1 MKFSHKLFKIQAKM
15 SLTVFILMGSV
26 CHLGALEGELSSRDE
41 FSNGDEIRSR
51 STWRVRY
58 DEKHADDSSD
68 KVDESVQDE
77 LASSPNAVPVRS
89 VVKKSLAR
97 VLAEFRRNEEV
108 DSSNAKN
115 LQFRQRL
122 LDRAARNAAGRG
134 EQRRVSQ
141 SSFGHREVLNDPV
154 TGSPIVHFGFEDQY
168 NPHLK
173 IGFSSPGDMSDTV
186 NPQEGVSSRKKT
198 SLHKS
203 PRSPL
208 EQVID
213 SVLDAAIERN
223 SPKKSPVRK
232 MQYEDEIIEAESMS
246 PQSSKKSPGSAGLNT
261 HRSPVYE
268 AVGRNLLAAV
278 KYDGMRLEPDEGAL
292 VTYGATR
299 PVYEV
304 ERQLE
309 RVQKS
314 KRELQLLHEKS
325 LADEAALANA
335 KPVDITQTNQDLK
348 YGVRLEEYEA
358 TPLEER
364 PKFIKKL
371 VKFYNGKP
379 GFEGVTKDNV
389 LDLLRSKMVGAM
401 TRAHATMT
409 QLCSAENA
417 SANSDKASKKKII
430 QAAEQGLSVIDTLED
445 VASKLIEEREAINSE
460 LALRVYRDD
469 VLTVLTGNNVVG
481 SSTDLKRMDPMAL
494 LEIIANQYLQSTRTI
509 GNMSRAAELQA
520 EKSVQ
525 DGNIIKE
532 LLAQKK
538 AQDES
543 MKALIEN
550 NNRMTVML
558 QESMRKGGSSAP
570 QVSTER
576 NNDLASR
583 IGDLTLT
590 TRKDNPLAKTGRA
603 RTQYGT
609 SNSGGATVDMNH
621 FKDGKSITTGK
632 PATGANGKSVFK

>member
-1 MKFSHKLFKIQAKM
+1 MKFSGNLFKIQAKI
-15 SLTVFILMGSV
+15 SASAFILMGGI
-26 CHLGALEGELSSRDE
+26 CHLGAMDDDVSEKLGWRDRGNARFAQDLSEEDTEFVYEESTSPFRKGGKRDSLSS
-41 FSNGDEIRSR
+41 N
-51 STWRVRY
+51 
-58 DEKHADDSSD
+58 DSPM
-68 KVDESVQDE
+68 
-77 LASSPNAVPVRS
+77 PNAVRVRAAA
-89 VVKKSLAR
+89 KKTTVPLPDQFH
-97 VLAEFRRNEEV
+97 EFRPKKAEG
-108 DSSNAKN
+108 
-115 LQFRQRL
+115 L
-122 LDRAARNAAGRG
+122 RG
-134 EQRRVSQ
+134 KGTVSQ
-141 SSFGHREVLNDPV
+141 SSVGQPEVLHEEFSPEKALRDELVQVFNSPQTPTVFSYDV
-154 TGSPIVHFGFEDQY
+154 YVEKKVGSPEHVDHVNLLLTDVPGRKTWMHGTPPQQ
-168 NPHLK
+168 LK
-173 IGFSSPGDMSDTV
+173 AWLGKSTKKSPGTAS
-186 NPQEGVSSRKKT
+186 
-198 SLHKS
+198 
-203 PRSPL
+203 
-208 EQVID
+208 
-213 SVLDAAIERN
+213 RN
-223 SPKKSPVRK
+223 SPEKSPVR
-232 MQYEDEIIEAESMS
+232 QIRLEAEIVEAEIIS
-246 PQSSKKSPGSAGLNT
+246 PQYKKKS

-268 AVGRNLLAAV
+268 AVGRNLFAAV
-278 KYDGMRLEPDEGAL
+278 KYDGMRLGDKFEPDEGAL

-304 ERQLE
+304 EKQLE

-348 YGVRLEEYEA
+348 YGVKLDEYEA
-358 TPLEER
+358 TALEDR

-371 VKFYNGKP
+371 VKFYKDKP
-379 GFEGVTKDNV
+379 GFEDVTKDNV

-445 VASKLIEEREAINSE
+445 VASKLIKEREAINSQ
-460 LALRVYRDD
+460 LTSRVYRED
-469 VLTVLTGNNVVG
+469 VLTVLTGNNVLG
-481 SSTDLKRMDPMAL
+481 TSADLKRMDPMAL
-494 LEIIANQYLQSTRTI
+494 LEIITNQYLQSTRTI

-550 NNRMTVML
+550 SNRMTMML
-558 QESMRKGGSSAP
+558 QESMRKEGSSSP
-570 QVSTER
+570 QVLTER
-576 NNDLASR
+576 NDGLASK

-603 RTQYGT
+603 RTQPGT
-609 SNSGGATVDMNH
+609 AT
-621 FKDGKSITTGK
+621 
-632 PATGANGKSVFK
+632 NGKSVFK